1 MVRLVLRPYTQ
12 VWRAICTSI
21 PLRAS
26 IRVPLIIR
34 LHRAFRNIRT
44 FESTL
49 LANRRVRLNLHKASR
64 TFRTFCESMILNR
77 QVFLWNYIV
86 LSETSGRSKNYV
98 CKSLNF
104 CLYVNSASR
113 NSILER
119 SKNRCGQ
126 IVEHEL
132 WENDVCISSS
142 DFVKLYSSEI

>member
-77 QVFLWNYIV
+77 QMFLMKLHSAFRDLRALEKLCANRWI
-86 LSETSGRSKNYV
+86 
-98 CKSLNF
+98 
-104 CLYVNSASR
+104 LYVNSASR
-113 NSILER
+113 NSVLER

-142 DFVKLYSSEI
+142 DFLKLYSSEI